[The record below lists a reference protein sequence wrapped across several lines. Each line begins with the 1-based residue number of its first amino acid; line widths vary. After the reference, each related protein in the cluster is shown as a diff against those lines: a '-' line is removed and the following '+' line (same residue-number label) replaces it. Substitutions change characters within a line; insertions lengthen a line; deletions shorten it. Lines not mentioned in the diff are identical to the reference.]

1 MAYKQKGYYGQYS
14 GNAKHSRRHMVNSWE
29 EEDVKRGKQQMKE
42 GHKGHA
48 EALFD
53 DAHGSYNYDGKNST
67 GAERNDSPANFG
79 IGMALGG
86 LAGSIFGRKKGRGRR
101 ARHQEIIT
109 KLDSIES
116 QLAGDNA
123 GATTEGEDAAAAQ
136 ETGGA
141 AEAVNEFISGGAQGI
156 TNSIAGAS
164 RGTLP
169 VSGDLTNPVEEG

>member
-67 GAERNDSPANFG
+67 GAEHNDSPANFG
-79 IGMALGG
+79 FLGG
-86 LAGSIFGRKKGRGRR
+86 VAAGLFGRKKGRGRR
-101 ARHQEIIT
+101 ARHEEIIT

-116 QLAGDNA
+116 QLAGDDA
-123 GATTEGEDAAAAQ
+123 GATTEGDDAAAAQ
-136 ETGGA
+136 EAGGTA
-141 AEAVNEFISGGAQGI
+141 QMMNEFISGGAQGI
-156 TNSIAGAS
+156 GNSIAGAS

>member
-79 IGMALGG
+79 F
-86 LAGSIFGRKKGRGRR
+86 LAGAAAGIFGGRKKRRGRR

-116 QLAGDNA
+116 QLAGDDA
-123 GATTEGEDAAAAQ
+123 GATTEGEDAAVAQ

-141 AEAVNEFISGGAQGI
+141 AEATNEFISGGSIGTTI
-156 TNSIAGAS
+156 GNSS